1 MRVAVIGCGAMGAAS
16 AWRLS
21 QRGAEVV
28 GFDRYSPPHDRGS
41 THGETR
47 ITRTAYLEGAW
58 YVPLLQETF
67 PLWRELESS
76 THSQLLT
83 ITGLLTLGRPDSNAV
98 VATLSSARQ
107 HNLETRVLD
116 APEIRRLY
124 PAHVVADDEV
134 AVFDPQAGFV
144 RPEMAIEAM
153 LKGVEVRRN
162 VTVTR
167 VAARAD
173 GVEVDTGAGKERFDA
188 AVLAAGPW
196 VSELLPSLPVR
207 IERQVMVWWAL
218 QSGSNHF
225 ALEQF
230 PVWLREGTP
239 HGDIYGFPSLDGK
252 SVKLGGHHNG
262 EATDPSSVRRSV
274 TDADL
279 DPLRLFVTTYL
290 RGVTR
295 SVVKSA
301 VCLYTNT
308 PDQHFVID
316 RHPESSRI
324 VVLSVCS
331 GHGFKFSPVVGDIA
345 ADLLLEDGTKRDIS
359 RFAMSRFTKA
369 AD

>member
-28 GFDRYSPPHDRGS
+28 GFDRFSPPHDRGS
-41 THGETR
+41 SHGDTR

-83 ITGLLTLGRPDSNAV
+83 ITGLLTLGRPDSKAV
-98 VATLSSARQ
+98 VATLASARQ
-107 HNLETRVLD
+107 HALETKVLD

-153 LKGVEVRRN
+153 LKGVDVRRN

-167 VAARAD
+167 VAARGD
-173 GVEVDTGAGKERFDA
+173 GVEVDTGGGKERFDA

-218 QSGSNHF
+218 QSGSDQF

-262 EATDPSSVRRSV
+262 EATDLRSVRRAV